1 MQNLNSYAALLV
13 AIVTLIGS
21 LIAAVKWLVNHYL
34 SELKPDNNGGHNLE
48 GRISRIEGQVVR
60 IENKLD
66 TLYNIL
72 ISK

>member
-21 LIAAVKWLVNHYL
+21 LVAAVKWLVTHYL
-34 SELKPDNNGGHNLE
+34 SELKPDKNGGHNLE
-48 GRISRIEGQVVR
+48 SRISRIEQ
-60 IENKLD
+60 KLD